1 MAEQECNSSKASSTE
16 EVAASVANRMEA
28 IVLSCCAMDNLCV
41 QDIALGKS
49 DESMLVI
56 MRDFLRSTA
65 RDAENCAPAVALSGG
80 VSKIGYF
87 ADHFGEI

>member
-1 MAEQECNSSKASSTE
+1 MAEQDCNSSKASDAD
-16 EVAASVANRMEA
+16 EVAASVKSRMEA

-65 RDAENCAPAVALSGG
+65 RDAENCAVALSGG
-80 VSKIGYF
+80 VNAIGYF
-87 ADHFGEI
+87 ADHFGKI